1 MQKNFIRNTIKCN
14 CTPTKIR
21 YNVLFC
27 ARPFFGE
34 GKRFARSSKPFGIA
48 VGEDRACEV
57 RVKYVRHAAAPL
69 FRCHRVGHSIEKVLL
84 VGFVKANGL

>member
-14 CTPTKIR
+14 CTPAKIR
-21 YNVLFC
+21 YNVLLY
-27 ARPFFGE
+27 ARPFFGD
-34 GKRFARSSKPFGIA
+34 GKHFASSSKPFGLA

-69 FRCHRVGHSIEKVLL
+69 VGC
-84 VGFVKANGL
+84 